1 MACATRGTSP
11 RYRFARTET
20 PPAQAPTAAFA
31 NRNQESRGQPPQP
44 LQIVQRERYVAADG
58 DARTHTEAGGL
69 VAISV
74 EAGPVTVENL
84 LHARLRD
91 VHEQRRRERLRRV
104 RDASHSQAT

>member
-1 MACATRGTSP
+1 MNHRSKQLRPNTVYLRLEHASALGWKQRP
-11 RYRFARTET
+11 RALRSWR
-20 PPAQAPTAAFA
+20 
-31 NRNQESRGQPPQP
+31 S
-44 LQIVQRERYVAADG
+44 LLVQRERYVAADG

>member
-1 MACATRGTSP
+1 MVPGYS
-11 RYRFARTET
+11 AR
-20 PPAQAPTAAFA
+20 A
-31 NRNQESRGQPPQP
+31 R
-44 LQIVQRERYVAADG
+44 LQLVQRERYVAADG

-91 VHEQRRRERLRRV
+91 VHGQRRRERLRRV

>member
-1 MACATRGTSP
+1 VTHTSVGAIAATNVATTAAASLCAT
-11 RYRFARTET
+11 
-20 PPAQAPTAAFA
+20 PT
-31 NRNQESRGQPPQP
+31 
-44 LQIVQRERYVAADG
+44 VQRERYVAADG

-74 EAGPVTVENL
+74 KAGPVTVENL

>member
-1 MACATRGTSP
+1 VVGN
-11 RYRFARTET
+11 
-20 PPAQAPTAAFA
+20 AAL
-31 NRNQESRGQPPQP
+31 RRKRERSRGPRGRSEF
-44 LQIVQRERYVAADG
+44 VQRERYVAADG

-74 EAGPVTVENL
+74 EAGPITVENL